1 MWCRGAA
8 VALIHVYLSPSE
20 YAGVSK
26 KSAALLF
33 FLFCFFLF
41 LFFEGDPAD
50 EEHTTLRVCV
60 SAYMQVCGRLHASN
74 VNSHGRV
81 SSEWAA
87 CT

>member
-33 FLFCFFLF
+33 SCFVFF
-41 LFFEGDPAD
+41 FVLFFEGDPAD
-50 EEHTTLRVCV
+50 EEHTTLRACV
-60 SAYMQVCGRLHASN
+60 
-74 VNSHGRV
+74 
-81 SSEWAA
+81 
-87 CT
+87 